1 MTNFDWKNFW
11 NGQCFTIVVGKKKK
25 WNDLYFETK
34 QIFVFFQF
42 LRFDDLLS
50 KNLPFDDDDDDGHL
64 LSKRK
69 KKAILL
75 QNSNVIVGLQ

>member
-1 MTNFDWKNFW
+1 MFYDSGW
-11 NGQCFTIVVGKKKK
+11 QEKKSEMIYI
-25 WNDLYFETK
+25 LK
-34 QIFVFFQF
+34 QNKFLFFFQF

-50 KNLPFDDDDDDGHL
+50 KNLPFDDDDDDHL

-75 QNSNVIVGLQ
+75 KNSNVIVGLQ

>member
-1 MTNFDWKNFW
+1 ME
-11 NGQCFTIVVGKKKK
+11 IE
-25 WNDLYFETK
+25 NDKTFSTTAQKSESKL
-34 QIFVFFQF
+34 
-42 LRFDDLLS
+42 FDDLLS
-50 KNLPFDDDDDDGHL
+50 KNLPFDDDDGHL